1 VKKSTHVVLA
11 VVVAL
16 ALSISAVSA
25 AVPQPA
31 SHVMTPA
38 TAATVRGGLSCD
50 AAIGLG
56 AGLAIGALTPCSIV
70 CAVGAWYD
78 LALVAY
84 SC

>member
-1 VKKSTHVVLA
+1 MKKSTTLIVA

-16 ALSISAVSA
+16 ALSLSVVSA

-31 SHVMTPA
+31 SHAIP
-38 TAATVRGGLSCD
+38 AATEAKLRGGLSCD
-50 AAIGLG
+50 AALGLG

-78 LALVAY
+78 LALIAY
-84 SC
+84 EC